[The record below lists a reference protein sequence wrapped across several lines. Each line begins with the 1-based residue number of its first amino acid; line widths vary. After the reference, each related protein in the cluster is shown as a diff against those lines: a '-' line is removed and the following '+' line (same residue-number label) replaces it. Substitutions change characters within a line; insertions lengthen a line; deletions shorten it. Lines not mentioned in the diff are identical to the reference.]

1 MAINYATGNA
11 ATVSFGGAIG
21 NLISISSAVLEREAV
36 EASTLASAD
45 FMEKI
50 PSGVIEP
57 GEVEIEFYY
66 SGSVPDIKGDAATL
80 SISIPPTTSGGS
92 AQTLAGTAF
101 CTAAGYP
108 EAVRD
113 EIMTATATFTWDG
126 DTPPALT

>member
-66 SGSVPDIKGDAATL
+66 SG
-80 SISIPPTTSGGS
+80 
-92 AQTLAGTAF
+92 
-101 CTAAGYP
+101 
-108 EAVRD
+108 
-113 EIMTATATFTWDG
+113 
-126 DTPPALT
+126 